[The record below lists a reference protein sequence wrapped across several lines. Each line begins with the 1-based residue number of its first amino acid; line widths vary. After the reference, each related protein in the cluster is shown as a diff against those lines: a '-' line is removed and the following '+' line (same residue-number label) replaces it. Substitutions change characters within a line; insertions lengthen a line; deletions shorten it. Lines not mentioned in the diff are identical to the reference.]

1 MWHEARMS
9 SGRWRGAAEMLGLE
23 PVSVPHS
30 LGLARAIAEGQAHVV
45 RPGVDLTSRIVVRP
59 LDGGF

>member
-1 MWHEARMS
+1 
-9 SGRWRGAAEMLGLE
+9 MLGLE

-30 LGLARAIAEGQAHVV
+30 LGLARAVAEGQAHVV
-45 RPGVDLTSRIVVRP
+45 RPGVNLTSRIVVRP